1 MTNSG
6 SFVLACAAI
15 LTLCG
20 HAAADSWDRD
30 GSNDRWRSEYR
41 RYNDD
46 RTYGRPNSAYGYE
59 RPRAYKQ
66 ECDEDGECRQEYRD
80 RGCKV
85 ERSWDRNG
93 RYKSEVECEGAR
105 R

>member
-1 MTNSG
+1 MTNPG

-20 HAAADSWDRD
+20 HAAADSWDR
-30 GSNDRWRSEYR
+30 SNDRWRSEYR
-41 RYNDD
+41 SYR
-46 RTYGRPNSAYGYE
+46 AYGYE

-85 ERSWDRNG
+85 ERSWDRSG
-93 RYKSEVECEGAR
+93 RYKSEVECESVR